1 MSTFLLSERGA
12 ARVSRLSRREEG
24 EKDYDVEAIEEWCRP
39 TQDPKVR
46 GAATGRNDPLGSR
59 AACCTEGVVDDRHR
73 HAEKGSSKGPKSNTE
88 GVPQVVID
96 KVVAALN
103 VPSRGGLLVLDDEDR
118 IAEGHSGLQKIRVD
132 SLEEERHFFVH
143 RKEKD
148 RLEKGSEEGR
158 EGEDRPHGACCER
171 VWSSSL
177 CLVPR
182 ETLSVGVGGAPKRTL
197 RRGKPTFAR

>member
-59 AACCTEGVVDDRHR
+59 AVCCTEGVVDDRHR
-73 HAEKGSSKGPKSNTE
+73 HAEKGSSKGSKSNTE

-96 KVVAALN
+96 EAVAALN

-132 SLEEERHFFVH
+132 SLEEERYFFVH

-148 RLEKGSEEGR
+148 RLEKGSEEEGR
-158 EGEDRPHGACCER
+158 EGGGGQTTWCLLRK
-171 VWSSSL
+171 SL
-177 CLVPR
+177 VL
-182 ETLSVGVGGAPKRTL
+182 LSVSGPSRDSVCWCWRCPQTHSA
-197 RRGKPTFAR
+197 AR